1 MKNIIKLELAF
12 PDYLLLLL
20 LIICVITDIKSR
32 RIYNKILIPFLI
44 TALLASFLTGGWQY
58 LLDSFQGVVLGLA
71 MLIIPFTRGGIG
83 AGDVK
88 LLAVIG
94 GIKGSAFV
102 VNTFLAGAIA
112 GGVFALVILAI
123 NRQLPATL
131 SRLLGAVSG
140 VLIRYG
146 ITIRSGGRQEDVRPV
161 YFPYSLAIGAGAA
174 AAYTFS
180 LQNLLR

>member
-1 MKNIIKLELAF
+1 MGNLTKLQFTF

-20 LIICVITDIKSR
+20 LIICIITDIKNR
-32 RIYNKILIPFLI
+32 RIYNKILVPFLMV
-44 TALLASFLTGGWQY
+44 ALLISFHSGGWQY
-58 LLDSFQGVVLGLA
+58 LLDSFKGVVLGLA
-71 MLIIPFTRGGIG
+71 MLILPFARGGIG

-102 VNTFLAGAIA
+102 INTFLAGALA
-112 GGVFALVILAI
+112 GGIFALVILAA
-123 NRQLPATL
+123 NRQLPETMARIL
-131 SRLLGAVSG
+131 WAASG
-140 VLIRYG
+140 ILIRFG
-146 ITIRSGGRQEDVRPV
+146 IMIRAREPREDIKTL